1 MVVPPY
7 GRSRQGR
14 LFRLLRSS
22 QFVAP
27 DRIRF
32 ALRAQPVHSAD
43 GDPGVEVATELDAG
57 FVRDKIAH
65 GQAIPSPEVTF
76 EQLWQRLSQDLDER
90 YD

>member
-22 QFVAP
+22 ELVAP

-32 ALRAQPVHSAD
+32 ALRAQPLSGPD
-43 GDPGVEVATELDAG
+43 GDPGLEVATEVDAS

-65 GQAIPSPEVTF
+65 GQAIPSPEITF
-76 EQLWQRLSQDLDER
+76 EELWQRLSQDLDAR